1 MKKRLIYGI
10 SAFIILIIEI
20 LIALFVND
28 EFIRPYGGDILVVI
42 LLGCITRIAFPNG
55 IKLLPV
61 WIFIFAVMVEI
72 AQGINIV
79 SVLGLND
86 ITFFR
91 ILIGTSFSFI
101 DILCYGAGCILFWLA
116 EKPIHKENGSI

>member
-61 WIFIFAVMVEI
+61 WIFI
-72 AQGINIV
+72 
-79 SVLGLND
+79 S
-86 ITFFR
+86 
-91 ILIGTSFSFI
+91 
-101 DILCYGAGCILFWLA
+101 
-116 EKPIHKENGSI
+116 P